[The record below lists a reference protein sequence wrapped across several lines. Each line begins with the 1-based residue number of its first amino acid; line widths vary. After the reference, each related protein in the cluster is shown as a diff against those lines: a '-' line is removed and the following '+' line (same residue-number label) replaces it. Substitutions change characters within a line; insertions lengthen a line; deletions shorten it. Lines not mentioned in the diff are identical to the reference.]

1 MRIAIFGANGAT
13 GRLLTE
19 RCLAAGHTVTALL
32 RSPEAFPYRDRVTVI
47 QGSAFDYD
55 AVART
60 INGAEIVFTA
70 LGAKSPLRNE
80 NVLPRAVP
88 LIVKAMQKSGVDGT
102 PPTRRIIALGS
113 AGALPD
119 SLSKQPAW
127 QRWLI
132 QNILYTYLLKWPVH
146 EQIVQ
151 HLALLSSGLD
161 WTMVMPP
168 RLTNFRARSSY
179 RIDGE
184 ALPAHGSR
192 ISRADV
198 ADFMM
203 QQIESTAWL
212 RRGVYIAD

>member
-1 MRIAIFGANGAT
+1 MHIAIFGANGAT

-32 RSPEAFPYRDRVTVI
+32 RSPEIFPYRDRVTVI
-47 QGSAFDYD
+47 PGSAFDFD
-55 AVART
+55 TVART
-60 INGAEIVFTA
+60 INSADIVFSA

-88 LIVKAMQKSGVDGT
+88 LIVKAMQQSGANGT
-102 PPTRRIIALGS
+102 PATKRIIVLGS

-119 SLSKQPAW
+119 SLSRQPAW

-132 QNILYTYLLKWPVH
+132 QNIIYRYLLKWPIH
-146 EQIVQ
+146 EQAVQ
-151 HLALLSSGLD
+151 YLALLSSGLD

-168 RLTNFRARSSY
+168 KLTNFRARGNY
-179 RIDGE
+179 RIDGD

-203 QQIESTAWL
+203 QQIDDTAWL